1 MIFDEDHEMFRDSV
15 RRFMLS
21 EAAPHVEQWR
31 EDGCCDPDIF
41 LKAGEQGLLCMWADE
56 KYGGL
61 GIEDFRFEQ
70 VVIEETIRH
79 GDIGLFMSLH
89 SRLVGPY
96 IGHLGSEE
104 LKARLLP
111 KCISGETILGIA
123 MTEPNAGS
131 DLAGIK
137 SKAVRDG
144 DDWILSG
151 SKTFISNGINGG
163 AFVVAAR
170 TVPDKPHGIG
180 LFVVESD
187 MEGFSRGRNLKKM
200 GLKAQDTAELF
211 FENVR
216 IPAANVLGDP
226 EKGFYSLMHHLAE
239 ERLISACQEVA
250 HAQVAFDLTMDYILE
265 RKAFGKPIGAFQNSR
280 FKMAE
285 MRTSLDILQKFP
297 DMFHPIIYWIALFA
311 LFALL
316 TNLIREIIKD
326 AEDIAG
332 DKEVGSKTIAVV
344 YGIKTSKFITFI
356 LALITFVGLVAIFL
370 FYLSD
375 WMSLTYF
382 GVFLAAPFLLL
393 LFQIRKINDS
403 KGFHRLSLLIKII
416 MLTGLMYAPIAYF
429 VMNVIIS

>member
-1 MIFDEDHEMFRDSV
+1 MKRLIFDEDHEMFRDSV
-15 RRFMLS
+15 RRFMQS
-21 EAAPHVEQWR
+21 EVAPNVEQWR
-31 EDGCCDPDIF
+31 EDGCCDPAVF

-79 GDIGLFMSLH
+79 GDMGLFLSLH

-151 SKTFISNGINGG
+151 SKTYISNGINGG
-163 AFVVAAR
+163 AFIVAAR
-170 TVPDKPHGIG
+170 TIPDKPHGIG

-200 GLKAQDTAELF
+200 GLKTQDTAELF

-216 IPAANVLGDP
+216 VPAANVLGDP
-226 EKGFYSLMHHLAE
+226 ERGFYSLMHHLAE

-250 HAQVAFDLTMDYILE
+250 HGQVAFDLTMDYILE

-285 MRTSLDILQKFP
+285 MRTSLDILQTFIDQCVLLHNEGELSAALAAEAK
-297 DMFHPIIYWIALFA
+297 LFA
-311 LFALL
+311 SELESTVMDNCVQLHGGAGYMSEYRISHMFTDARVSR
-316 TNLIREIIKD
+316 IYAGSSEIMKEII
-326 AEDIAG
+326 ARSI
-332 DKEVGSKTIAVV
+332 
-344 YGIKTSKFITFI
+344 
-356 LALITFVGLVAIFL
+356 GL
-370 FYLSD
+370 D
-375 WMSLTYF
+375 E
-382 GVFLAAPFLLL
+382 
-393 LFQIRKINDS
+393 RK
-403 KGFHRLSLLIKII
+403 
-416 MLTGLMYAPIAYF
+416 LTGGR
-429 VMNVIIS
+429 